1 MALTRAE
8 INRRYRDR
16 DPERR
21 KEQDRQYYLRRK
33 VRLDKMKEI
42 EELNEALERE
52 DGCNDIYSG
61 A

>member
-16 DPERR
+16 DPGRR

>member
-8 INRRYRDR
+8 INRRYRAR

-21 KEQDRQYYLRRK
+21 KEQDRQYYLRSK
-33 VRLDKMKEI
+33 ARLDKMKEI
-42 EELNEALERE
+42 EELNEALERA
-52 DGCNDIYSG
+52 DDCNDIYTR